1 MSLIEYNVR
10 RKMAGYLCNFHRKE
24 PSLSTRGSRKRGRR
38 IAAHAASSSLDEV
51 YRRVVA
57 CASKE
62 GNCATVK
69 GPRGGGG
76 SLRGREGG
84 GSLGGRF
91 GGRLR
96 RGPLRLHNN
105 GMRWDVHLARLNK
118 RRNRR
123 LRREQC
129 YTEHFLIRVDNEL
142 NSPPYL
148 STACSEGRGSK

>member
-1 MSLIEYNVR
+1 
-10 RKMAGYLCNFHRKE
+10 MAGYLCNFHRKE

-57 CASKE
+57 CASKKE

-123 LRREQC
+123 LRREKC
-129 YTEHFLIRVDNEL
+129 YTTEHFLIRVDNEL